1 MLFMVIERFRS
12 GRAAEVG
19 ERFRAR
25 GRMIPEDSGAT
36 FLTSWMLSDG
46 SGCYQLMEAP
56 NRQALDAWIAHWQ
69 DLVEFE
75 VAPVTPSQEFWAS
88 QRPG

>member
-12 GRAAEVG
+12 GKASEVG

-25 GRMIPEDSGAT
+25 GRMIPDGSGAA
-36 FLTSWMLSDG
+36 FLTSWMLADG
-46 SGCYQLMEAP
+46 SGCYQLMEAA

-75 VAPVTPSQEFWAS
+75 VWPVVPSQDFWAS
-88 QRPG
+88 PAAR

>member
-12 GRAAEVG
+12 GRADEVG

-25 GRMIPEDSGAT
+25 GRMIPEGSGAT
-36 FLTSWMLSDG
+36 FVTSWMFADG
-46 SGCYQLMEAP
+46 SGCCQLMEAGSKE
-56 NRQALDAWIAHWQ
+56 ALDGWIAHWK

-75 VAPVTPSQEFWAS
+75 VWPVIPSQEFWAS
-88 QRPG
+88 AGG